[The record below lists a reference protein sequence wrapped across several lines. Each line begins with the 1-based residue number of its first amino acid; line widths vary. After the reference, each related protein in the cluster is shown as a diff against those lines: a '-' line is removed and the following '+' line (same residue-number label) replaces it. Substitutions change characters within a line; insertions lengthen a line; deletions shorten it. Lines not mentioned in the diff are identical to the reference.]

1 MRQNDLF
8 DKKHATMWRISM
20 WANGLAP
27 ITLLLYVVL
36 AFLQIYQYSQVA
48 TINIKQ
54 TYSAYFPNTVFIF
67 WM

>member
-36 AFLQIYQYSQVA
+36 AFLQI
-48 TINIKQ
+48 
-54 TYSAYFPNTVFIF
+54 
-67 WM
+67 